1 VGSSFGFHKQGT
13 EKKVARIKDRAPGP
27 GAYDFS
33 KRLDGA
39 APAYSMGKKGKA
51 SKAGLEVPGPGTH
64 DPNLDASLKTAG
76 AVGIGTGIR
85 K

>member
-1 VGSSFGFHKQGT
+1 
-13 EKKVARIKDRAPGP
+13 
-27 GAYDFS
+27 
-33 KRLDGA
+33 
-39 APAYSMGKKGKA
+39 MGKKGRA